1 MNALEKALKIALKA
15 HNGQQDKAGQPYILH
30 PLRVMHQVNSLPA
43 KVVALL
49 HDVVEDSEFT
59 FEDLDRAGFDPEI
72 LQAVRCLTKHP
83 DEDYFAYLR
92 RIAGN
97 TLALQVKIAD
107 LKDNLD
113 VTRLPEIELRDV
125 ERLNRY
131 LKALSFLQQNSR

>member
-113 VTRLPEIELRDV
+113 VTRLREIEPRDV

-131 LKALSFLQQNSR
+131 LKALSFLQQKSK